1 MTRDEARAFLEKAM
15 PDIAAAMPWYD
26 EAHPDYSEAIE
37 AILDAYAPALD
48 QPQQGES
55 HEATEPHRP

>member
-1 MTRDEARAFLEKAM
+1 M

-37 AILDAYAPALD
+37 AILDAYTCGPQAE
-48 QPQQGES
+48 PQQGES
-55 HEATEPHRP
+55 HEAAQQHGA